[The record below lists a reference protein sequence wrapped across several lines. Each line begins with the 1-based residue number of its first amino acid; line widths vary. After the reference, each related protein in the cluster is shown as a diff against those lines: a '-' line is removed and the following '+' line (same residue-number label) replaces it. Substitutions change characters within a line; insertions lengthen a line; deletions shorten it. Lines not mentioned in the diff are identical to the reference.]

1 MFYLEYRFIDSADY
15 YLYQQKANYFLNEV
29 SRYFNLSFTEITSK
43 HVIDYFERKYNI
55 LFVFLDVDQYE
66 EYFRDIGGRQ
76 ATRED
81 I

>member
-1 MFYLEYRFIDSADY
+1 MEYRFIDSADY

-55 LFVFLDVDQYE
+55 LLV
-66 EYFRDIGGRQ
+66 
-76 ATRED
+76 AS
-81 I
+81 